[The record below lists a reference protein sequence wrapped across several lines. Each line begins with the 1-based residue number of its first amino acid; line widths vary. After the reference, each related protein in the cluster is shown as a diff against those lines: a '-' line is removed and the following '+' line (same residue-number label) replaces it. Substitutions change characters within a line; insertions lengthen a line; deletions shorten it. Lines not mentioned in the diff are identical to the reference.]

1 MQYVSSDGIRNELDF
16 DCSVMIEPVALDDSS
31 PVAGWDDHSRYL
43 CQQGARY
50 DRSSCLSVCPPVC
63 EQDYC
68 KSNEPISLK
77 LGATIGPNNRE
88 N

>member
-1 MQYVSSDGIRNELDF
+1 MTVHQWQDGMIILVT
-16 DCSVMIEPVALDDSS
+16 SVNKEHVMTVLPV
-31 PVAGWDDHSRYL
+31 
-43 CQQGARY
+43 
-50 DRSSCLSVCPPVC
+50 CLSVCPPVC